1 MGDASMGRD
10 VPGGVRRWP
19 AGVLMLVALGL
30 ATAAGAADNRKR
42 SSRKP
47 GNSAPA
53 SQVYKWVDDQ
63 GVTHYGDAIPPEY
76 AREERVVLNSYGVP
90 IETQYPVRTAEQ
102 IAAEKAA
109 ADAARAEQARLQRD
123 QVLLSTYLSEAEIVA
138 LRDRRVELLTGQI
151 QVTENYLGT
160 LRDKLKSLQAE
171 AGGFKPYSSDPA
183 APDIDPALASELA
196 DTIDSIAAYD
206 RTLTDIRAKQVRL
219 VADFAADVARFRELK
234 AANTD

>member
-1 MGDASMGRD
+1 MGRD
-10 VPGGVRRWP
+10 VPGGVRRWQ
-19 AGVLMLVALGL
+19 AGVLVLAALGL
-30 ATAAGAADNRKR
+30 VTAAGAADNRKR
-42 SSRKP
+42 SRKP
-47 GNSAPA
+47 GNSAPS

-90 IETQYPVRTAEQ
+90 LETQYPVRTAEQ

-123 QVLLSTYLSEAEIVA
+123 QILLSTYLTEAEIVA

-160 LRDKLKSLQAE
+160 LREKLKTLQAE

-206 RTLTDIRAKQVRL
+206 KTLTDIRAKQVRL

-234 AANTD
+234 AANTPQ